1 MVPLLRSLDKFVNMR
16 DLREIPVK
24 ESILHIDSDCFEN
37 THLHLTTNFKNF
49 KQKNCQKQ

>member
-24 ESILHIDSDCFEN
+24 DSISHSDCFEN
-37 THLHLTTNFKNF
+37 THLYLTTNFTNF
-49 KQKNCQKQ
+49 KQKVCLKQ